1 MEAHNAPHILSIPPH
16 AFAESGFLSA
26 VTNTV
31 FSTWIFVV
39 IVAVCAVILFA
50 ARRSK

>member
-16 AFAESGFLSA
+16 AFAESGLLSS

-31 FSTWIFVV
+31 LSTWIFVV
-39 IVAVCAVILFA
+39 IVAVCAAILFS
-50 ARRSK
+50 ARKNK

>member
-1 MEAHNAPHILSIPPH
+1 MEAHDAPHILSIPPH

-39 IVAVCAVILFA
+39 IVAVCATILFS
-50 ARRSK
+50 ARQSK